1 MTKILK
7 RPLSILLV
15 VMMVAGLFS
24 AIPMTAN
31 AAIVYENNWAI
42 DTSTGLVGYNGYY
55 SDTNMVVP
63 ETVAGYTV
71 KGIQTGAFD
80 IDYGGV
86 CALES
91 ITFLGHIPK
100 LLGYS
105 FYFYGSLKEVTFEK
119 GVDVIED
126 GAIAGASSSG
136 FTLTIKESENTTI
149 ASNAISSNAAIT
161 VYSLAVNQGAKDYAG
176 DNWRNLGGD
185 CEHIWTI
192 DYMTTTAEDKNT
204 VEVHLVC
211 TNDSTHTAATTI
223 TRTDNDIDTDDDF
236 TVVSTVEAVC
246 GNPGTDGTMVINTN
260 FEYDSQTIEESNKN
274 VTITCASEHDYS
286 EQKWIWWNNSLI
298 VSSYSDNAYPLTIS
312 CPLCG
317 EGQNHSFSL
326 SPACLKTTVDEN
338 GFTHG
343 YINKNAQFTYQT
355 IQPFTLIGTVYT
367 DNDYEYYTDVAPKWE
382 WADDHSSAT
391 ATFIDGTVLT
401 DDDITIDTTSVAG
414 KTRYEAYVTKNG
426 NDYYLAESVDTI
438 VTHTITWKMDDG
450 TTIDTTTV
458 ADGVMPTHAN
468 PTKAEDDEY
477 TYTFSG
483 WTPEVAA
490 ATEDAE
496 YTANFTAVPK
506 HTHTYTPTWTWTEN
520 EPSYTAELTLECI
533 EDDDTVVL
541 NGADITYD
549 FNPYCTSY
557 NGIATTYH
565 VHAEYNGVIY
575 EDTKT
580 VPSIDTSNVM
590 DGIALDNIMT
600 TASEA
605 KAQDNNQF
613 GLSDSVYY
621 RNLTVLGVQKK
632 EAIATTDGL
641 NQGRDIRFISV
652 ANSELLK
659 NAKDYGFIV
668 AVSGQDVWST
678 DKQINALTAENF
690 ENSMYSCKNT
700 DNQICGDYGKRST
713 ETDYKYVTLAVNGV
727 EEDTTV
733 AARFY
738 VQDNNGVYHYAK
750 YTNKYSKTYDGI
762 AVKYSDLG

>member
-31 AAIVYENNWAI
+31 AATVTDGAWSI
-42 DTSTGLVGYNGYY
+42 DTNTGIASYDSFVEAAEIEVPESIAGYDVKGVSEYCFWEIYSLTRVVFKCHIDKLVGGTFQ
-55 SDTNMVVP
+55 DCPALREVV
-63 ETVAGYTV
+63 
-71 KGIQTGAFD
+71 
-80 IDYGGV
+80 
-86 CALES
+86 
-91 ITFLGHIPK
+91 
-100 LLGYS
+100 
-105 FYFYGSLKEVTFEK
+105 FEK
-119 GVDVIED
+119 GVDELAS
-126 GAIAGASSSG
+126 GAICGTATNS
-136 FTLTIKESENTTI
+136 FKLTINESANTVFNSSAIQTGAAAGNITI
-149 ASNAISSNAAIT
+149 ASLASNTGARTYQTSKGYNWEEVVAAHTHTWNID
-161 VYSLAVNQGAKDYAG
+161 SVNCA
-176 DNWRNLGGD
+176 
-185 CEHIWTI
+185 
-192 DYMTTTAEDKNT
+192 AEDKDT
-204 VEVHLVC
+204 VTVNLVC
-211 TNDSTHTAATTI
+211 ADDSTHTQSVVI
-223 TRTDNDIDTDDDF
+223 KKDDGDF
-236 TVVSTVEAVC
+236 TVVST
-246 GNPGTDGTMVINTN
+246 TDATCVATGTMVVNINFTVDGQEIAKDN
-260 FEYDSQTIEESNKN
+260 QSVTIAAYEKHDYNVQKWTWWDDTPFLLETFCSHCQSSEYDDPDTAEIKQSFPKDYLRTVES
-274 VTITCASEHDYS
+274 EG
-286 EQKWIWWNNSLI
+286 LI
-298 VSSYSDNAYPLTIS
+298 FGRIKTNH
-312 CPLCG
+312 
-317 EGQNHSFSL
+317 QNFIDHINRI
-326 SPACLKTTVDEN
+326 AN
-338 GFTHG
+338 YG
-343 YINKNAQFTYQT
+343 Y
-355 IQPFTLIGTVYT
+355 LIT
-367 DNDYEYYTDVAPKWE
+367 DNDYEYYTDIAPAWE
-382 WADDHSSAT
+382 WADDYSSAT
-391 ATFIDGTVLT
+391 ATFYNEDGTVAETMT
-401 DDDITIDTTSVAG
+401 DTEISSEQIIDTLDG
-414 KTRYEAYVTKNG
+414 DKEKTRYTATVERNG
-426 NDYYLAESVDTI
+426 NVYNSERKVAAP
-438 VTHTITWKMDDG
+438 VTHTITWLNDDG
-450 TTIDTTTV
+450 SLIDTTTV
-458 ADGVMPTHAN
+458 IDGVVPSHAE
-468 PTKAEDDEY
+468 PVKAEDAVN

-483 WTPEVAA
+483 WTPEVVA

-496 YTANFTAVPK
+496 YTAQFTAVPK
-506 HTHTYTPTWTWTEN
+506 HIHTYTASWTWIEN
-520 EPSYTAELTLECI
+520 EPSYTAVLKLTCADCDEKVTLKG
-533 EDDDTVVL
+533 D
-541 NGADITYD
+541 DITYD

-557 NGIATTYH
+557 NGIETTYH

-613 GLSDSVYY
+613 GLSDGVYY